1 MSETLS
7 LNTGTEIDHRPSKD
21 LSLDALLSIERQVQ
35 RFRDAHKSLNINL
48 QQYLD
53 GLPST
58 LHEPA
63 VLELMFEFLQQ
74 QQEDRNELIA
84 ACKDQLGSGLIPDF
98 FRISQNQASEDS
110 ENDWPQIGGY
120 EIENVLG
127 NGGTAIVFKATQR
140 NPHRTVALKVPRQ
153 HEDGFDR
160 LILQR
165 FYSEARLQSKYL
177 GSGVPAVFEF
187 GMSNAGVPFISM
199 ELVEGKSLE
208 SFFKVTRGT
217 FDSQRDGI
225 RLIAKICRALAPI
238 HADGNSHL
246 DLSPSNVFIKPDG
259 QVKILDF
266 GFGHDT
272 SQSRQRLEAA
282 GTPCYMAPEKARGDS
297 SKFSIRTDVFS
308 IGAFLARMITC
319 EHLLPANISNEAKL
333 DRIARGDFSAALDRV
348 RRAHSDHGVPL
359 ALINLT
365 LQCLSIEPQD
375 RPSDASAV
383 AEQIEDY
390 FRSEEVELQRL
401 QVQNAT
407 QRARNQIMY
416 PAIAT
421 VLGVLLLATIVS
433 VRYAVVAESER
444 QTANTEKV
452 RSSRN
457 ANLRFAAL
465 DDVVR
470 LVADDSLRRAG
481 QTQLQRVLLERVRPR
496 IEDVLAF
503 EEKDEATRAQQGLA
517 WNSLSVI
524 RQSMH
529 EFAEALAAA
538 CKAENILRELCEL
551 PSATPATKLAMA
563 ISLSNQAALLGQSGN
578 LADGIA
584 KAEEATKRL
593 NELIEIGEEE
603 NNIGEVF
610 YRAALAENNWA
621 LCLYR
626 AEQPTEALTHFK
638 KAAERIDTV
647 IKLRPSEIVYRA
659 WRAKLLSNLVDFF
672 QTSGKLDE
680 AAPYAKQSVLFAQQL
695 YDDLPK
701 SVDSRECL
709 AVCLTNSGLLALQT
723 ESPIDSLPEF
733 EKALELY
740 SSLYAQVPEYG
751 EYKWGT
757 AMAASNLAAVL
768 MSGPRPG
775 WADAK
780 KHLDNAKFLY
790 EELNKSMQQNAD
802 LKPYIDL
809 NNSRI
814 IQLQEM
820 LTQEP
825 NEAE

>member
-7 LNTGTEIDHRPSKD
+7 LNTGTEFDNRSSKD
-21 LSLDALLSIERQVQ
+21 LSLDALLAIERQVQ
-35 RFRDAHKSLNINL
+35 QFRDAYKSPSINL

-53 GLPST
+53 GLPSE

-63 VLELMFEFLQQ
+63 ALELMFEFLQQ
-74 QQEDRNELIA
+74 QQQERNELLA
-84 ACKDQLGSGLIPDF
+84 ACKDQLGSGLIPDI
-98 FRISQNQASEDS
+98 FRVSQNQVSEDNVN
-110 ENDWPQIGGY
+110 EWPQIDGY
-120 EIENVLG
+120 EIDAVLG
-127 NGGTAIVFKATQR
+127 TGGTAIVFKAAQL
-140 NPHRTVALKVPRQ
+140 NPNRAVAIKVPRY

-160 LILQR
+160 LTLQR

-187 GMSNAGVPFISM
+187 GITNAGVPFIAM
-199 ELVEGKSLE
+199 ELVEGKPLE
-208 SFFKVTRGT
+208 SFFNDTRGT

-266 GFGHDT
+266 GFGYDS
-272 SQSRQRLEAA
+272 SQNRQRLEVA

-297 SKFSIRTDVFS
+297 SKFSVRTDVFS

-333 DRIARGDFSAALDRV
+333 DRIARGDFSAALDQV
-348 RRAHSDHGVPL
+348 RRSHADHGVPL
-359 ALINLT
+359 PLVNLT
-365 LQCLSIEPQD
+365 LQCLSTDPKD
-375 RPSDASAV
+375 RPGDASAV
-383 AEQIEDY
+383 AEQIDDY
-390 FRSEEVELQRL
+390 FRSEEIELQKL
-401 QVQNAT
+401 QVQSAS
-407 QRARNQIMY
+407 QRARNQIMF

-421 VLGVLLLATIVS
+421 VLGVLLMATFVS
-433 VRYAVVAESER
+433 IRYAVVAKSEK
-444 QTANTEKV
+444 QTANIEKV
-452 RSSRN
+452 RAARN
-457 ANLRFAAL
+457 ANLRLAAL

-481 QTQLQRVLLERVRPR
+481 QTQLQRDLLERVRPR
-496 IEDVLAF
+496 IEDVLAI
-503 EEKDEATRAQQGLA
+503 EEKDEATQTQQGLA

-529 EFAEALAAA
+529 EFAEAQEASS
-538 CKAENILRELCEL
+538 KAETILRELCEL

-563 ISLSNQAALLGQSGN
+563 IALSNQAALLGQAGN
-578 LADGIA
+578 LADGID
-584 KAEEATKRL
+584 KAQEATKRL
-593 NELIEIGEEE
+593 NELIASPEKE
-603 NNIGEVF
+603 NMVDVL

-626 AEQPTEALTHFK
+626 AEQPTEALVHFK
-638 KAAERIDTV
+638 KAVDRIDAV

-672 QTSGKLDE
+672 QTSGKLEE
-680 AAPYAKQSVLFAQQL
+680 AAPYAKESVLFAQQL
-695 YDDLPK
+695 YDDFPK
-701 SVDSRECL
+701 SVDSKECL

-723 ESPIDSLPEF
+723 GSPINSLPEF

-751 EYKWGT
+751 EYKWGV

-768 MSGPRPG
+768 ISGPRSR

-780 KHLDNAKFLY
+780 KHLDYAKVLY
-790 EELNKSMQQNAD
+790 EELNIAMGQNAD
-802 LKPYIDL
+802 FKPYIDL

-814 IQLQEM
+814 NQLQEM

-825 NEAE
+825 SDNE